1 MHLITNL
8 LTLFVVIGA
17 IRWIRAGRCARTNT
31 RFAPEPVRVRDSG
44 VGGGILRGEVGQ
56 LKDRI
61 ATLERIAVDGR
72 SSAALAAE
80 IDALRD

>member
-1 MHLITNL
+1 MHLMTHL
-8 LTLFVVIGA
+8 MMLFVVIGA
-17 IRWIRAGRCARTNT
+17 IKWIRASRCSRTAIYA
-31 RFAPEPVRVRDSG
+31 APEASRE
-44 VGGGILRGEVGQ
+44 RGESRGGMLQSEVGT
-56 LKDRI
+56 LKARI